1 MLNANQRNRAYR
13 NRGGRMKPL
22 PWRTVLFGD
31 DTGRF
36 SREELDNA
44 VRTVMER
51 RLAYAATRPLMVRE
65 CGPEWGVPLP
75 PRPVDAVQPEP
86 VPYGRPRRTG
96 GGRRRKGPASG
107 G

>member
-1 MLNANQRNRAYR
+1 MLNANQRNRAHR

-36 SREELDNA
+36 SREQLDHA
-44 VRTVMER
+44 VRTVMEQR
-51 RLAYAATRPLMVRE
+51 QAYAATRPMMVRE
-65 CGPEWGVPLP
+65 CGPGWGVPLP
-75 PRPVDAVQPEP
+75 PREADAAPPEP
-86 VPYGRPRRTG
+86 VPYGRARRAN

>member
-1 MLNANQRNRAYR
+1 
-13 NRGGRMKPL
+13 MKPL

-36 SREELDNA
+36 SREQLDHA

-51 RLAYAATRPLMVRE
+51 RQVYEASRPLMVRE
-65 CGPEWGVPLP
+65 CGPGWGVPRP
-75 PRPVDAVQPEP
+75 PREPDPAPIDP
-86 VPYGRPRRTG
+86 VPYGRPRRGG
-96 GGRRRKGPASG
+96 GGRRRNGPASG